1 MSFRDELQ
9 PASFRGVRFEVSS
22 ADTSVGRRTVLH
34 EFPLKDL
41 PLPED
46 MGRKA
51 SEFVIDGFLI
61 GDNYLFNMK
70 RLIAALTEA
79 GPGTLIHPSLGTLQV
94 SLAHPAR
101 LREQFIERRGMVSFS
116 LAFVEAGEEVQPST
130 EVDTQQAV
138 DDAADDAY
146 GPMEEDFASEFS
158 VDGAPAWSVQ
168 SIVDE
173 IGHINDVVSSVRSA
187 MRFDLSALSQ
197 LVRAGSM
204 LKANVMGLLAMP
216 NALFTELSVQFRA
229 LVGLFDFSGAQGS
242 SVSPS
247 RSLSALGAVLSS
259 SSSFAGTSSVAGA
272 SSGATSSVNSFG
284 NASKPTNPLRSLL
297 PLAMYGYAPAAGSN
311 PIYLALSLLVNG
323 QISSS
328 YVRPTIP
335 TNTPVRRQQA
345 ANQAA
350 VFALVAR
357 CAVVEAVR
365 SSIYLPFASADESVA
380 VRDILYDAL
389 DMLMLDAPDAVY
401 AALHDLRSAMVR
413 DITARGADLAQ
424 LSKMTL
430 PASVPAQ
437 VLSYRLYG
445 SGAYA
450 AELVERNQA
459 AATVL
464 HPLFV
469 PGGLPLEVRRV
480 V

>member
-1 MSFRDELQ
+1 M
-9 PASFRGVRFEVSS
+9 RFEVSS
-22 ADTSVGRRTVLH
+22 ADTSVGRRVVVH

-51 SEFVIDGFLI
+51 SEFTVEGFLI

-94 SLAHPAR
+94 SLVQPAR

-116 LAFVEAGEEVQPST
+116 LTFVEAGEQAQPST

-138 DDAADDAY
+138 EDAADAAY
-146 GPMEEDFASEFS
+146 GPIEEDFASGFS
-158 VDGAPAWSVQ
+158 VDGAPAWSLD
-168 SIVDE
+168 SIVGE
-173 IGHINDVVSSVRSA
+173 INKINDVVSSVRA
-187 MRFDLSALSQ
+187 ALRFDLSVLSQ

-204 LKANVMGLLAMP
+204 LKANVLGLLATP
-216 NALFTELSVQFRA
+216 NALATELSVQFRA
-229 LVGLFDFSGAQGS
+229 LVGLFDFSASGTGT
-242 SVSPS
+242 
-247 RSLSALGAVLSS
+247 
-259 SSSFAGTSSVAGA
+259 GTSATAFGSAG
-272 SSGATSSVNSFG
+272 
-284 NASKPTNPLRSLL
+284 KPSNPMRNLL
-297 PLAMYGYAPAAGSN
+297 PLATYGQAST
-311 PIYLALSLLVNG
+311 
-323 QISSS
+323 

-357 CAVVEAVR
+357 SAVVEAVR
-365 SSIYLPFASADESVA
+365 SSIYLPFASAEESVA
-380 VRDILYDAL
+380 VRDMLYDAL
-389 DMLMLDAPDAVY
+389 DTLMLDAPDAVY

-413 DITARGADLAQ
+413 DITARGADLAR
-424 LSKMTL
+424 LSTMTL

-437 VLSYRLYG
+437 VLSYNLYG

-464 HPLFV
+464 HPLFM
-469 PGGLPLEVRRV
+469 PGGMPLEVRRV
-480 V
+480 G

>member
-9 PASFRGVRFEVSS
+9 PASFRGIQFEVSS
-22 ADTSVGRRTVLH
+22 ADTSVGRRTVAH

-41 PLPED
+41 PFPED

-51 SEFVIDGFLI
+51 SEFAVDGFII
-61 GDNYLFNMK
+61 GDDYLPNMK

-79 GPGTLIHPSLGTLQV
+79 GPGTLIHPSFGTLQV
-94 SLAHPAR
+94 SLLQPGR
-101 LREQFIERRGMVSFS
+101 LRESFIERRGMVSFS
-116 LAFVEAGEEVQPST
+116 LVFVEAGEDVQPST
-130 EVDTQQAV
+130 AVDTQQAV
-138 DDAADDAY
+138 DDAADAAY
-146 GPMEEDFASEFS
+146 GPMEDDFASEFS
-158 VDGAPAWSVQ
+158 VAGAPAWSVQ
-168 SIVDE
+168 SFVDE
-173 IGHINDVVSSVRSA
+173 IGHINDVVTAVRSA

-204 LKANVMGLLAMP
+204 LKANVLGLLATP
-216 NALFTELSVQFRA
+216 NALFTELSVQIRA
-229 LVGLFDFSGAQGS
+229 LVGQFDFSASGTGTGK
-242 SVSPS
+242 
-247 RSLSALGAVLSS
+247 SAI
-259 SSSFAGTSSVAGA
+259 
-272 SSGATSSVNSFG
+272 SFG
-284 NASKPTNPLRSLL
+284 NASKPSNPLRSLL
-297 PLAMYGYAPAAGSN
+297 PLATYGQAGTPYAR
-311 PIYLALSLLVNG
+311 PI
-323 QISSS
+323 
-328 YVRPTIP
+328 IP

-365 SSIYLPFASADESVA
+365 SSIYLPFASTDESVA
-380 VRDILYDAL
+380 VRDTLYEAL
-389 DMLMLDAPDAVY
+389 DALMLDAPDAVY

-430 PASVPAQ
+430 PASAPAQ

-469 PGGLPLEVRRV
+469 PGGSPLEVRRV

>member
-1 MSFRDELQ
+1 M
-9 PASFRGVRFEVSS
+9 
-22 ADTSVGRRTVLH
+22 LH

-51 SEFVIDGFLI
+51 SEFVVDGFLI
-61 GDNYLFNMK
+61 GENYLSDMK
-70 RLIAALTEA
+70 RLIEALTEA
-79 GPGTLIHPSLGTLQV
+79 GSGTLIHPSLGTLQV
-94 SLAHPAR
+94 ALAHPAR
-101 LREQFIERRGMVSFS
+101 LREQFIEKRGMASFS
-116 LAFVEAGEEVQPST
+116 LAFVEAGEETQPST
-130 EVDTQQAV
+130 AVDTQQVV

-146 GPMEEDFASEFS
+146 GPMEDDFASEFS
-158 VDGAPAWSVQ
+158 VAGAPAWSVQ

-173 IGHINDVVSSVRSA
+173 IGHVNDVVSSVRAA

-204 LKANVMGLLAMP
+204 LKANVMGLLATP
-216 NALFTELSVQFRA
+216 NALFTELSVQVRA
-229 LVGLFDFSGAQGS
+229 LVGLFDFSAAQGV

-247 RSLSALGAVLSS
+247 RGSRSLGTILSS
-259 SSSFAGTSSVAGA
+259 TSFAGASAGSNAAGTSAV
-272 SSGATSSVNSFG
+272 TFG
-284 NASKPTNPLRSLL
+284 NATKPTNPLRSLL
-297 PLAMYGYAPAAGSN
+297 PLAVYGTGPAPGSN
-311 PIYLALSLLVNG
+311 PIYLPLSING
-323 QISSS
+323 QISSA

-350 VFALVAR
+350 LFALVAR

-430 PASVPAQ
+430 PASVPSQ

-459 AATVL
+459 TATVL

-469 PGGLPLEVRRV
+469 PGGSPLEVRRV